1 MMIEAELIH
10 SRGAEAETPFLVLS
24 DYEVASSWQDFVTNK
39 AQVTGHPHQ
48 NDPEPRLAPLSLAHR
63 VSQLA

>member
-10 SRGAEAETPFLVLS
+10 SRGAEAEMLFPVLR

-39 AQVTGHPHQ
+39 VQVTDHPHQ
-48 NDPEPRLAPLSLAHR
+48 NDSEPRLAPLS
-63 VSQLA
+63 